1 MAVFYFKGVVEPRV
15 RWVYANGAVFY
26 VLTEMTVLLKVRK
39 LKIEKNWKRRRE
51 KKEENNSWD
60 K

>member
-15 RWVYANGAVFY
+15 RWDYANGAVFD

-39 LKIEKNWKRRRE
+39 LKIEKNWKRRE
-51 KKEENNSWD
+51 KKEENNSWN